1 MKFDSVVEDVLLY
14 IENGEYE
21 NNSGQ
26 VVHSEAGDVRSAI
39 FRVQYKEVSIGNC
52 RDT

>member
-1 MKFDSVVEDVLLY
+1 MNFDLVVEDVLLY

-26 VVHSEAGDVRSAI
+26 VVHSKAGEI
-39 FRVQYKEVSIGNC
+39 FKR
-52 RDT
+52 